1 MSATAN
7 PRITFVTTKLN
18 GINQMSSSMPVAI
31 LLLTCILTGIVMW
44 RMIKRE
50 AVIIGTLYAFGYK
63 KKQIQNHYLRYPL
76 IIALIGG
83 IIGTILGALALR
95 P

>member
-1 MSATAN
+1 
-7 PRITFVTTKLN
+7 
-18 GINQMSSSMPVAI
+18 MPVAI

-63 KKQIQNHYLRYPL
+63 KKEIQKHYLRYPL

-83 IIGTILGALALR
+83 IIGTILGALTLR
-95 P
+95 PMINVMIAYFNMPVGSVSF